1 MELFIE
7 LLGAKV
13 ALKAQDSWV
22 LERLNEKAK
31 SALLQALC
39 TSAFRGT
46 VWYADGTGRDGTERN
61 GMELLHRP
69 PCIVVIVLRAT
80 SNFFPPTHQ
89 TVSLSLSP
97 TSLSKSGDFVLIPGI
112 AHLLANHLDQDH
124 NPLPGTAHLLATS
137 DDELSFESGC
147 VPDQIHLAYTD
158 GDYEI
163 RVMFVTPDGAGEK
176 EGLLW

>member
-89 TVSLSLSP
+89 TVSLSLS
-97 TSLSKSGDFVLIPGI
+97 KSGDFVLIPGI

>member
-22 LERLNEKAK
+22 LERLNEKGI
-31 SALLQALC
+31 LPI
-39 TSAFRGT
+39 F
-46 VWYADGTGRDGTERN
+46 
-61 GMELLHRP
+61 LLHRP
-69 PCIVVIVLRAT
+69 PCIVVIVLRAAST
-80 SNFFPPTHQ
+80 FFPPTHQ
-89 TVSLSLSP
+89 NVSLSLSP
-97 TSLSKSGDFVLIPGI
+97 TSLSKSGDSVLIPGT

-147 VPDQIHLAYTD
+147 VLDQIHLAYTD

-163 RVMFVTPDGAGEK
+163 RVMFVMPDGAGEE

>member
-22 LERLNEKAK
+22 LERLNEKGI
-31 SALLQALC
+31 LPI
-39 TSAFRGT
+39 F
-46 VWYADGTGRDGTERN
+46 
-61 GMELLHRP
+61 LLHRP

-89 TVSLSLSP
+89 TVSL
-97 TSLSKSGDFVLIPGI
+97 SLSKSGDFVLIPGI

>member
-22 LERLNEKAK
+22 LERLNEKD
-31 SALLQALC
+31 
-39 TSAFRGT
+39 GT
-46 VWYADGTGRDGTERN
+46 ERNGTGRDGTERN
-61 GMELLHRP
+61 GVELLHRP

-80 SNFFPPTHQ
+80 STFFPPTHQ

-163 RVMFVTPDGAGEK
+163 WVMFVTPDGAGEE